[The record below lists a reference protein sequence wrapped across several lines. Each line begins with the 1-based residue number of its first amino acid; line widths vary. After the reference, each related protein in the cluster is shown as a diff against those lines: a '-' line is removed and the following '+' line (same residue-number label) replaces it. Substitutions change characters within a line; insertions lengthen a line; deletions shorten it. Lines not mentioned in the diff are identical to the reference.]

1 MRFWKMNGAGNDFV
15 ILNNLEEH
23 LPLEQLPQIA
33 RTLCERMPP
42 PRAEIIGCC
51 SIILMAA

>member
-23 LPLEQLPQIA
+23 LPLEQPSTNRPDA
-33 RTLCERMPP
+33 V
-42 PRAEIIGCC
+42 
-51 SIILMAA
+51 

>member
-23 LPLEQLPQIA
+23 LLLDQLPQIA
-33 RTLCERMPP
+33 RTLCERHMSLPG
-42 PRAEIIGCC
+42 RRLSDAV
-51 SIILMAA
+51 L